1 VPPAMNRAEGSDEIA
16 SMASATSVTR
26 VYAKEFISHRLE
38 DGGHDLRI
46 GAAPA
51 EVAAHQ
57 FANVLPGGRPSLA
70 DQSHGRADLARCAI
84 AALESVLI
92 DEGLLHGMQP
102 TILGEPLDG
111 GDLRAVLHDGEG
123 KTGVDAHAVHQHGAG
138 ATLAVITPLLGPG
151 QPEMV
156 TECVEQR
163 SPGRDGEPPDGA
175 IHLEDDL
182 CLARRDNVH
191 ARVNRHESPFSTFQ
205 RSPP

>member
-1 VPPAMNRAEGSDEIA
+1 MSTSWPGCSTRSFMRSRRFVPPAMNRAEVSDEIA
-16 SMASATSVTR
+16 SMASATSVTAYTR
-26 VYAKEFISHRLE
+26 RDSSRICFRHGRHRLE

-57 FANVLPGGRPSLA
+57 FANVLPGGRPRLA

-138 ATLAVITPLLGPG
+138 AT
-151 QPEMV
+151 
-156 TECVEQR
+156 
-163 SPGRDGEPPDGA
+163 
-175 IHLEDDL
+175 
-182 CLARRDNVH
+182 
-191 ARVNRHESPFSTFQ
+191 
-205 RSPP
+205 